1 MTEKKMVVV
10 TQLFNFQRKEYFI
23 WATEKYKIVF
33 SIFKFENYF
42 NQLLTFYFSLEHKKS
57 A

>member
-57 A
+57 V